1 MTTPAT
7 IFRRFEEVVK
17 LYPKNV
23 ALGYKVN
30 GHYQTISYERLL
42 EKVNR
47 AVSGFKKLGIKEGD
61 KVAIFS
67 NNRPEWVKL
76 DLALN
81 KIGAISVPIHTTLS
95 PKLIKYII
103 NDSGAEYLT
112 IGDLFSKYQE
122 IAHQVQLKKII
133 TFNKIEWKEDVV
145 YFDDLFK
152 EEPDMSEPVIKDICT
167 IIYTSGTTGNPKG
180 AMLSNQNF
188 ISNIKAASQYIP
200 YTSKDV
206 FLSFLPL
213 SHVLERTGGEYGVLY
228 FGGAIYF
235 AESPK
240 TIGED
245 IKKVRPTIMV
255 SIPRIF
261 EKVHDKIM
269 DQVRQSSV
277 LKQKVFYGS
286 LRISRA
292 YLKAKEI
299 GSSLKLLLKFTHFLA
314 DKYVLSKVRANLGGR
329 LKYFISGGA
338 SLYPAYARFFEA
350 IGIKILEGYGLTETS
365 PIVSVNPINE
375 YRFGTVGK
383 VLPGVSVK
391 IAPDKEILVKGPNV
405 MKGYYNNEAAN
416 NQAFEVGA
424 LPDEA
429 EGEVRWF
436 KTGDL
441 GYLDKDGYLT
451 IIGRKKE
458 MLVTSTGK
466 NVNPVDLEN
475 TLEESKY
482 IRQVMVY
489 GDKQKFLSALIVP
502 DFEELKLYAKQNNIN
517 LEMFELLRYQPL
529 LNLFD
534 AEIKS
539 QLKEFPDNEQIRKFY
554 LLDRE
559 FSEEREELTPT
570 LKLRRE
576 RILENYR
583 HLISKKK

>member
-1 MTTPAT
+1 M
-7 IFRRFEEVVK
+7 VK

-30 GHYQTISYERLL
+30 GHYQTIAYERLL

-47 AVSGFKKLGIKEGD
+47 CVAGLKKLGVKVGD

-67 NNRPEWVKL
+67 SNRPEWVKL

-81 KIGAISVPIHTTLS
+81 KMGAISVPIHTTLS

-103 NDSGAEYLT
+103 NDSGADYLA

-122 IAHQVQLKKII
+122 IAHQVQLKKVI
-133 TFNKIEWKEDVV
+133 TFNKIEWKENLV

-152 EEPDMSEPVIKDICT
+152 EEPDISESVIKDICT

-180 AMLSNQNF
+180 AVLTNQNF
-188 ISNIKAASQYIP
+188 IHNILSAAQYIP

-213 SHVLERTGGEYGVLY
+213 SHVLERTGGCYGVLY

-240 TIGED
+240 TVGED

-255 SIPRIF
+255 SVPRIF

-269 DQVRQSSV
+269 DKVRQSSV
-277 LKQKVFYGS
+277 FKQKVFYGS

-292 YLKAKEI
+292 YLKAKET

-338 SLYPAYARFFEA
+338 SLYPAYAKFFEA
-350 IGIKILEGYGLTETS
+350 VGIKILEGYGLTETS
-365 PIVSVNPINE
+365 PIVTVNPLNE

-383 VLPGVSVK
+383 ILPGVMVK
-391 IAPDKEILVKGPNV
+391 IASDKEILVKGPNV
-405 MKGYYNNEAAN
+405 MLGYHNNPQATEEA
-416 NQAFEVGA
+416 FTK
-424 LPDEA
+424 DS
-429 EGEVRWF
+429 WF
-436 KTGDL
+436 RTGDL

-458 MLVTSTGK
+458 MLITSTGK

-475 TLEESKY
+475 ALEESKY
-482 IRQVMVY
+482 IRQAMVY
-489 GDKQKFLSALIVP
+489 GDKQRFLSALVVP
-502 DFEELKLYAKQNNIN
+502 DFEELKIYARQNNIN

-529 LNLFD
+529 IDLFD

-576 RILENYR
+576 KILENYR
-583 HLISKKK
+583 DVIG